1 MTEHSLVIDNE
12 KCNGCTVC
20 LRACPTQALIVR
32 DGKAQLINDRC
43 IDCGECV
50 RICPEKAIRSRRD
63 PFETVEAYTYK
74 LLVYSPVIF
83 AQFKDYHDYEKV
95 LYLFRHMGFDDITG
109 VDTGGYI
116 AADIIRNF
124 LKDRKNRKRPYIST
138 NCPAVCRLIQNKY
151 PGLIEHVLPIR
162 SIADIA
168 GEYLKHKFITT
179 RKVDPK
185 DVGLFYIS
193 PCPAKLVPS
202 RQGEGCHN
210 VFDGIF
216 SMGDIY
222 NKLMFLMEDKTI
234 PYTEQEM
241 KTTKFA
247 LRWSSFGDVEHK
259 FKEFTTL
266 RIDGIKNVIRFLDRL
281 ENGIVE
287 DVDFVDMYSCDNGC
301 VGGVFAKEDPHI
313 AEYRIKRIADRFPER
328 IDKTPFLCN
337 EETCEIKMNFSYDP
351 KVPEKQELKLAIQT
365 LAEIESLYK
374 KLPGLDCAA
383 CGSATCYNFA
393 EDIIVRKDVTIDDC
407 PIIRNEKLSGLLK
420 DPSP

>member
-1 MTEHSLVIDNE
+1 MTEHSLVIDKE

-32 DGKAQLINDRC
+32 DSKARLINDRC

-63 PFETVEAYTYK
+63 PFETIEEYKYK

-83 AQFKDYHDYEKV
+83 AQFKDYHDYKKV

-124 LKDRKNRKRPYIST
+124 LKDRKNTKRPYIST
-138 NCPAVCRLIQNKY
+138 NCPVVCRLIQNKY
-151 PGLIEHVLPIR
+151 PGLIEYVLPIR
-162 SIADIA
+162 SIADIS

-179 RKVDPK
+179 RNVNPK

-234 PYTEQEM
+234 PYTDQKME
-241 KTTKFA
+241 TTKFA

-313 AEYRIKRIADRFPER
+313 AEYRIKRIADNFPEK
-328 IDKTPFLCN
+328 INKGEFLCN
-337 EETCEIKMNFSYDP
+337 AETCDIKMKFEYNP
-351 KVPEKQELKLAIQT
+351 KIPEKQELKLAIQT
-365 LAEIESLYK
+365 LDEIEALYR
-374 KLPGLDCAA
+374 KLPKLDCAA

-393 EDIIVRKDVTIDDC
+393 EDIVVRKDVTMDDC
-407 PIIRNEKLSGLLK
+407 PIIKNEKLSRLLK
-420 DPSP
+420 DCTS

>member
-1 MTEHSLVIDNE
+1 MTEHSLVIDE
-12 KCNGCTVC
+12 DTCNGCTVC
-20 LRACPTQALIVR
+20 LRACPTQALIIR
-32 DGKAQLINDRC
+32 NGKAKLINDRC

-50 RICPEKAIRSRRD
+50 RACPEKAIQSKRD
-63 PFETVEAYTYK
+63 QFEIIHNFKYK

-95 LYLFRHMGFDDITG
+95 LYLFRHMGFDDVAG

-116 AADIIRNF
+116 AADIIRGF
-124 LKDRKNRKRPYIST
+124 LKDKKNKKRPYIAT
-138 NCPAVCRLIQNKY
+138 NCPAVCRLIQSKY
-151 PGLIEHVLPIR
+151 AGLIEHVLPIR

-168 GEYLKHKFITT
+168 GEYLKLSFINTHN
-179 RKVDPK
+179 VNPGE
-185 DVGLFYIS
+185 VGLFYIS
-193 PCPAKLVPS
+193 PCPAKLIPA

-222 NKLMFLMEDKTI
+222 NKLMLLMDDNSI
-234 PYTEQEM
+234 QYTRQEM
-241 KTTKFA
+241 TTTKFA

-259 FKEFTTL
+259 FKDFTTL
-266 RIDGIKNVIRFLDRL
+266 RIDGIKNVIRFLNRM

-313 AEYRIKRIADRFPER
+313 AEYRIKRIADKFPEK
-328 IDKTPFLCN
+328 IDKTPFSCN
-337 EETCEIKMNFSYDP
+337 EDTCNIRMKFKYDP
-351 KVPEKQELKLAIQT
+351 RIPQKHDLKRAIQT
-365 LAEIESLYK
+365 QAEIEALYK
-374 KLPGLDCAA
+374 KLPKLDCAI

-393 EDIIVRKDVTIDDC
+393 EDIVLRKDVTIDDC
-407 PIIRNEKLSGLLK
+407 PLIKNKKLEDLLK
-420 DPSP
+420 NVSS